1 MKEYLSFVNGK
12 IEYYQANNRKDGK
25 DVLIPKGATQAFN
38 LISSDDFM
46 FWKHDN
52 FLWSTKSQTWVSC
65 LTGYYT
71 YSEKRDELG
80 SGYLNHFWQ
89 RPTETLTKDER
100 VIWFEKFIGG
110 ERVQYR
116 VKDTQQWHNMTFK
129 SLVIFDHKDLEFR
142 NAPTVV
148 EIDGFNFHSKESLL
162 KYIDNNYQLD

>member
-12 IEYYQANNRKDGK
+12 IEYYQANHRKDGK
-25 DVLIPKGATQAFN
+25 DVLIPKGATQAFK
-38 LISSDDFM
+38 LISIDGFI
-46 FWKHDN
+46 FWQNND
-52 FLWSTKSQTWVSC
+52 LIWSELNNSWCVC
-65 LTGYYT
+65 GMT
-71 YSEKRDELG
+71 YFTFDELRG
-80 SGYLNHFWQ
+80 LVDSENRCWQ
-89 RPTETLTKDER
+89 RPAKTPTKDER

-116 VKDTQQWHNMTFK
+116 VKDTQQWHNMAFK

>member
-1 MKEYLSFVNGK
+1 MDSLYEEVSGLDVFIRMFDGEVVQYFAGEKWSE
-12 IEYYQANNRKDGK
+12 ANPFNWSVSNLKDG
-25 DVLIPKGATQAFN
+25 
-38 LISSDDFM
+38 DFK
-46 FWKHDN
+46 FRVK
-52 FLWSTKSQTWVSC
+52 
-65 LTGYYT
+65 
-71 YSEKRDELG
+71 
-80 SGYLNHFWQ
+80 